1 MTREEIDDFADEV
14 APDEEILVPDGL
26 DGGFIGLSIHEDE
39 PRAAYSVQGCIKSL
53 MKDMTLEEATE
64 YFWYNV
70 AGVKGGNYPIFVE
83 VPDE

>member
-14 APDEEILVPDGL
+14 APDEEIFVPDGL

-39 PRAAYSVQGCIKSL
+39 PRAVYSVKGCIKSL